1 MKKIK
6 KYSYFLNEEIDFK
19 MKPVDYEESNDII
32 LGKKTKIY
40 TFKTKNDEY
49 SLYFSLTNESNHL
62 LSNEKYLYEYCNGL
76 DIPTIYFSLKRR
88 ELSTDFDKL
97 TGYDEQ
103 ITVLGIVTYLINE
116 FDMKY
121 NYPVYSI
128 GRVDTKKEKFY
139 MYYLHNLNKFK
150 ILKGDSDS
158 YQVGVYYLIKK

>member
-32 LGKKTKIY
+32 LGKKT
-40 TFKTKNDEY
+40 
-49 SLYFSLTNESNHL
+49 
-62 LSNEKYLYEYCNGL
+62 
-76 DIPTIYFSLKRR
+76 
-88 ELSTDFDKL
+88 
-97 TGYDEQ
+97 
-103 ITVLGIVTYLINE
+103 IVTYLINE